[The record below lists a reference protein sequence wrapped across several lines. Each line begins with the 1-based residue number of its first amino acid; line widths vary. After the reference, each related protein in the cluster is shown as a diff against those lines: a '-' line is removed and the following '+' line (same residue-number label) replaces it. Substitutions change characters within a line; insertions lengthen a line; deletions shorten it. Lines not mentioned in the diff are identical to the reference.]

1 MKQSKYKL
9 LLLGGLRYLIP
20 VIKSAHELG
29 CHVITCDYLPNNIAH
44 QYSDEYINANITDK
58 EAILKIAQEH
68 EIDGIMSFAVD
79 PGVLTA
85 SYVAEKMGLPGC
97 PYNSVQIL
105 QNKVLFRN
113 FLSENGFNVPKA
125 GGYKTYSDAL
135 LNIKTFNFPIIVKP
149 TDSAGSKGVSRVDH
163 IKDLKAAFD
172 FAIGNSISDRKVII
186 EEFIEQL
193 GFSSDCDC
201 FSIDNDLKY
210 ISFSNQYF
218 DPKAENPYTP
228 STYSWPSFID
238 AKHQEELVSELKRL
252 VKLLNLGTSIYNIET
267 RVGTDGK
274 PYIMEV
280 SPRGGGN
287 RLSEILGYATDTD
300 LITRAV
306 CAAIGEPVED
316 LSMPTYNGYWAE
328 IILHAEKEGLFDS
341 LSINKQLKENNLVET
356 DLWVKEGDK
365 VNSFNGAND
374 AIGTLVL
381 RFDNETELQQAMLE
395 RDELVKVIVKREKKA
410 SNELKVCN
418 EIKVN

>member
-1 MKQSKYKL
+1 MKKKI

-20 VIKSAHELG
+20 VIKSAHEQG
-29 CHVITCDYLPNNIAH
+29 YYVITCDYLPNNIAH

-58 EAILKIAQEH
+58 EAILKIAQELQ
-68 EIDGIMSFAVD
+68 IDGIMSFAVD

-97 PYNSVQIL
+97 PYKSVQIL

-113 FLSENGFNVPKA
+113 YLSENGFNVPKA
-125 GGYKTYSDAL
+125 KGYETYSDAL
-135 LNIKTFNFPIIVKP
+135 QETELFNFPIIVKP
-149 TDSAGSKGVSRVDH
+149 TDSAGSKGVTRVDYVE
-163 IKDLKAAFD
+163 DLKKAFD
-172 FAIGNSISDRKVII
+172 LAINNSVSDRKVII
-186 EEFIEQL
+186 EEYIEQL
-193 GFSSDCDC
+193 GFSSDCDS
-201 FSIDNDLKY
+201 FSIESDLKF

-228 STYSWPSFID
+228 SAYSWPSFID
-238 AKHQEELVSELKRL
+238 LKLQEELVSELRRL

-267 RVGTDGK
+267 RVGINGK

-287 RLSEILGYATDTD
+287 RLSEMLRYATSTD
-300 LITRAV
+300 LISHAV
-306 CAAIGEPVED
+306 RAAIGESNEE
-316 LSMPTYNGYWAE
+316 LNMPSYNGYWAE
-328 IILHAEKEGLFDS
+328 IILHAEKEGFFHF
-341 LSINKQLKENNLVET
+341 LSINQYIKENNVVEI

-381 RFDNETELQQAMLE
+381 RFDNEIELQQAMSN
-395 RDELVKVIVKREKKA
+395 RDELVKVIVK
-410 SNELKVCN
+410 
-418 EIKVN
+418 

>member
-1 MKQSKYKL
+1 MKKKL

-20 VIKSAHELG
+20 VIKSAHEQG
-29 CHVITCDYLPNNIAH
+29 YYVITCDYLPNNIAH

-58 EAILKIAQEH
+58 EAILKIAMDKQ
-68 EIDGIMSFAVD
+68 IDGIMSFAVD

-97 PYNSVQIL
+97 PYKSVQIL

-113 FLSENGFNVPKA
+113 YLSENGFNVPKA
-125 GGYKTYSDAL
+125 KGYKTYSDAL
-135 LNIKTFNFPIIVKP
+135 QEIELFNFPIIVKP

-163 IKDLKAAFD
+163 VKDLKDAFD
-172 FAIGNSISDRKVII
+172 FAFQNAILDKRVII
-186 EEFIEQL
+186 EEFIVQS

-210 ISFSNQYF
+210 VSFSNQYF

-228 STYSWPSFID
+228 SAYSWPSFID
-238 AKHQEELVSELKRL
+238 AKHQEELVSELRRL

-287 RLSEILGYATDTD
+287 RLSEMLRYATGVD
-300 LITRAV
+300 LIKMAV
-306 CAAIGEPVED
+306 KSAIGEEND
-316 LSMPTYNGYWAE
+316 QLSMPVYNGFWAE
-328 IILHAEKEGLFDS
+328 IILHSDRDGIFDEVKINNELFDKN
-341 LSINKQLKENNLVET
+341 IVEI
-356 DLWVKEGDK
+356 DLWVKKGDK
-365 VNSFNGAND
+365 VNAFRGAND
-374 AIGTLVL
+374 AIGTVVV
-381 RFDNETELQQAMLE
+381 RFDTEKNLSSFIKFLYKHITV
-395 RDELVKVIVKREKKA
+395 LV
-410 SNELKVCN
+410 N
-418 EIKVN
+418 

>member
-1 MKQSKYKL
+1 MKKKI

-20 VIKSAHELG
+20 VIKSAHEQG
-29 CHVITCDYLPNNIAH
+29 YYVITCDYLPNNIAH

-58 EAILKIAQEH
+58 EAILKIAQELQ
-68 EIDGIMSFAVD
+68 IDGIMSFAVD

-97 PYNSVQIL
+97 PYKSVQIL

-113 FLSENGFNVPKA
+113 YLSENGFNVPKA
-125 GGYKTYSDAL
+125 KGYETYSDAL
-135 LNIKTFNFPIIVKP
+135 QETELFNFPIIVKP
-149 TDSAGSKGVSRVDH
+149 TDSAGSKGVTRVDYVE
-163 IKDLKAAFD
+163 DLKKAFD
-172 FAIGNSISDRKVII
+172 LAINNSVSDRKVII
-186 EEFIEQL
+186 EEYIEQL
-193 GFSSDCDC
+193 GFSSDCDS
-201 FSIDNDLKY
+201 FSIESDLKF

-228 STYSWPSFID
+228 SAYSWPSFID
-238 AKHQEELVSELKRL
+238 LKLQEELVSELRRL

-267 RVGTDGK
+267 RVGINGK

-287 RLSEILGYATDTD
+287 RLSEMLRYATSTD
-300 LITRAV
+300 LISHAV
-306 CAAIGEPVED
+306 RAAIGESNEE
-316 LSMPTYNGYWAE
+316 LNMPSYNGYWAE
-328 IILHAEKEGLFDS
+328 IILHADKEGLFHS
-341 LSINKQLKENNLVET
+341 ISINQYLKENNVVEI

-381 RFDNETELQQAMLE
+381 RFDSVEQLESAMNE
-395 RDELVKVIVKREKKA
+395 RDELVKVIVK
-410 SNELKVCN
+410 
-418 EIKVN
+418 